1 MGNKTGAQCTFF
13 QDRLAWELRKSNTTP
28 VFIGVSLDASAQ
40 IAYWDFPLASGK
52 AGVDVNSGEFYGD
65 GPYPDPSAGFTGPF
79 GFGTSFSASVEVI
92 GHHGGC
98 AQ

>member
-1 MGNKTGAQCTFF
+1 VHFLSRSVGVEIQKVQ
-13 QDRLAWELRKSNTTP
+13 QDPCFRC
-28 VFIGVSLDASAQ
+28 
-40 IAYWDFPLASGK
+40 
-52 AGVDVNSGEFYGD
+52 EFYGD

-79 GFGTSFSASVEVI
+79 GFGASFSASVEVI